1 MRNRFRSGDRDAL
14 GELYDEHAQVLY
26 RYALRVTGDW
36 AEAEDVVSATFLEAW
51 RGREKLRPGEENLR
65 PWLLGIATN
74 IMRRNARA
82 RRRRDVALARVPERG
97 SVPDFVD
104 DLVTH
109 LADTEQLRVA
119 RAALARL
126 RRRDREVFTL
136 VVWAGLD
143 YAAAAEV
150 LGVPVGT
157 VRSRLSRARGR
168 LRELATA
175 ETRAGRG
182 ASPAATATGSAG
194 PAGPTGP
201 AGLAGPAGSTGPAG
215 PARPTGPTGPTRPTG
230 PGAPPAARSGPA
242 GSGPAAASSAGRP
255 APAGYAPQSPAAAR
269 PVTAWPT
276 LTAGPGSPAGP
287 GRTPDTTLPGR
298 FSAAPLTQENLG

>member
-1 MRNRFRSGDRDAL
+1 MAHVTGTDATDVAEQSVESLMRNRFRRGDRDAL

-51 RGREKLRPGEENLR
+51 RSREKLRPDGDGLR

-82 RRRRDVALARVPERG
+82 RRRREIALARVPERG
-97 SVPDFVD
+97 SIPDFVD

-109 LADTEQLRVA
+109 LADAEQLRA
-119 RAALARL
+119 AHTALARL

-143 YAAAAEV
+143 YAAAADA

-157 VRSRLSRARGR
+157 VRSRLSRARTR
-168 LRELATA
+168 LRELAGA
-175 ETRAGRG
+175 EARAARSQATPAGADRPAAAESREHS
-182 ASPAATATGSAG
+182 ASPAK
-194 PAGPTGP
+194 
-201 AGLAGPAGSTGPAG
+201 
-215 PARPTGPTGPTRPTG
+215 
-230 PGAPPAARSGPA
+230 
-242 GSGPAAASSAGRP
+242 
-255 APAGYAPQSPAAAR
+255 
-269 PVTAWPT
+269 PV
-276 LTAGPGSPAGP
+276 P
-287 GRTPDTTLPGR
+287 GRIPVAR
-298 FSAAPLTQENLG
+298 PLTQENHG

>member
-1 MRNRFRSGDRDAL
+1 MRHRFRSGDRDAL

-36 AEAEDVVSATFLEAW
+36 AEAEDVVSTTFLEAW
-51 RGREKLRPGEENLR
+51 RGREKVRPGEESLR

-74 IMRRNARA
+74 VMRRNARA

-97 SVPDFVD
+97 AVPDFVD
-104 DLVTH
+104 DLVAH

-119 RAALARL
+119 RIALGKL

-175 ETRAGRG
+175 ETREGREDSRG
-182 ASPAATATGSAG
+182 RKDSQGRQVTAPQAPPTAPGGPSSRGPQAPRAATRW
-194 PAGPTGP
+194 PTVV
-201 AGLAGPAGSTGPAG
+201 
-215 PARPTGPTGPTRPTG
+215 
-230 PGAPPAARSGPA
+230 PG
-242 GSGPAAASSAGRP
+242 P
-255 APAGYAPQSPAAAR
+255 APATPAPAPATPAPAPSPD
-269 PVTAWPT
+269 
-276 LTAGPGSPAGP
+276 SH
-287 GRTPDTTLPGR
+287 LPGR
-298 FSAAPLTQENLG
+298 FSVAPSLTQENHG

>member
-1 MRNRFRSGDRDAL
+1 MRNRLRGGDRDAL

-51 RGREKLRPGEENLR
+51 RSRENLRPDGDGLR

-82 RRRRDVALARVPERG
+82 RRRRDIALARVPERG
-97 SVPDFVD
+97 ALPDFAD

-109 LADTEQLRVA
+109 LTDAEDLRA
-119 RAALARL
+119 AHAALARL

-143 YAAAAEV
+143 YAAAADA

-157 VRSRLSRARGR
+157 VRSRLSRARSR
-168 LRELATA
+168 LRELVGA
-175 ETRAGRG
+175 RGRG
-182 ASPAATATGSAG
+182 TRGAASVTR
-194 PAGPTGP
+194 
-201 AGLAGPAGSTGPAG
+201 
-215 PARPTGPTGPTRPTG
+215 PARPDGTSPS
-230 PGAPPAARSGPA
+230 PPATDARTA
-242 GSGPAAASSAGRP
+242 TDT
-255 APAGYAPQSPAAAR
+255 SP
-269 PVTAWPT
+269 
-276 LTAGPGSPAGP
+276 
-287 GRTPDTTLPGR
+287 PGR
-298 FSAAPLTQENLG
+298 FPAAWPLPQENHG

>member
-1 MRNRFRSGDRDAL
+1 MAQVTGTGAAREAVLSVESLMRHRFRSGDRDAL

-36 AEAEDVVSATFLEAW
+36 AEAEDVVSTTFLEAW
-51 RGREKLRPGEENLR
+51 RGREKVRPGEESLR

-74 IMRRNARA
+74 VMRRDARA

-97 SVPDFVD
+97 AVPDFVD
-104 DLVTH
+104 DLVAH

-119 RAALARL
+119 RIALGKL

-143 YAAAAEV
+143 YATAAEV

-175 ETRAGRG
+175 ETRAGREDSQDRKDSQG
-182 ASPAATATGSAG
+182 REGRQATAPQAPPPTPGGPPPQGPRTSPAATRW
-194 PAGPTGP
+194 PTVV
-201 AGLAGPAGSTGPAG
+201 S
-215 PARPTGPTGPTRPTG
+215 G
-230 PGAPPAARSGPA
+230 PG
-242 GSGPAAASSAGRP
+242 P
-255 APAGYAPQSPAAAR
+255 APATPAPAPSPD
-269 PVTAWPT
+269 
-276 LTAGPGSPAGP
+276 SPP
-287 GRTPDTTLPGR
+287 PGR
-298 FSAAPLTQENLG
+298 FSVAPSLTQENHG

>member
-1 MRNRFRSGDRDAL
+1 MRHRFRRGDRDAL

-36 AEAEDVVSATFLEAW
+36 AEAEDVVSTTFLEAW
-51 RGREKLRPGEENLR
+51 RGRETVRPGEESLR

-74 IMRRNARA
+74 IMRRDARA

-97 SVPDFVD
+97 AVPDFSD
-104 DLVTH
+104 DVVAH

-119 RAALARL
+119 RAALAKL

-150 LGVPVGT
+150 LDVPVGT

-168 LRELATA
+168 LRELAAA
-175 ETRAGRG
+175 EPRPARG
-182 ASPAATATGSAG
+182 AARRASRSAPQG
-194 PAGPTGP
+194 
-201 AGLAGPAGSTGPAG
+201 
-215 PARPTGPTGPTRPTG
+215 
-230 PGAPPAARSGPA
+230 PPAASEAPSAQGPPARRSPWPTLGT
-242 GSGPAAASSAGRP
+242 GTDPAAA
-255 APAGYAPQSPAAAR
+255 PAA
-269 PVTAWPT
+269 PDS
-276 LTAGPGSPAGP
+276 SP
-287 GRTPDTTLPGR
+287 PGR
-298 FSAAPLTQENLG
+298 FSVAPSLPQENHG